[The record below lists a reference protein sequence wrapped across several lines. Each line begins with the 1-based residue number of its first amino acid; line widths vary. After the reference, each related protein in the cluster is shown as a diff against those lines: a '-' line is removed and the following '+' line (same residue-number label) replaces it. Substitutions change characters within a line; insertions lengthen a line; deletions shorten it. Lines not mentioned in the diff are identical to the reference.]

1 MILLFEEYHY
11 SQTILEEILEGL
23 PIPTSTLRNNQAK
36 VQCVG
41 YFYSKSKEDSVFIL
55 PKVFIKSA
63 NKINVENEV
72 DEILAFGRYKP
83 EDIVFIDVDKSK
95 KDNTQVLSKVDREF
109 IFELAVWIYRAIA
122 QFASR
127 KSEENIIDNIVI
139 QNPISANGEKS
150 QTLLDTILQLVDFN
164 KNHRSLFTYI
174 AIINSSG
181 NNKIHWAKT
190 ISKTQPII
198 KENTPYYTEF
208 KNKNKVFNFDE
219 ELIVLFYSTLEYLCD
234 KYNFRVQQNV
244 QYRLIPPHKIES
256 FIKYGGGTRLLKRI
270 RRKYFTDELVKLWK
284 LLYAFYDRAE
294 EIESHKHHED
304 KLLVKNFNLVFEDMI
319 DYLIGSKIGNEIPK
333 YIKDQTDGKRVDHI
347 YKAKSLIDND
357 DIYYV
362 GDSKYYFD
370 NSEASKQA
378 KYKQFTYAKNIIQF
392 NINLLNGWSPQEN
405 GSKRDAVLYRDD
417 ITEGYDITPNFF
429 IRGDVDCANL
439 SSLSYDK
446 MNLTST
452 KDKDGNDT
460 VFINRHFY
468 NRLFDR
474 DTLILKEYNINFLFV
489 LSAYVLHIES
499 TSRREQIRAMFR
511 DDLIKALNERY
522 QFYQIEPQNKGRI
535 EELVEHNFR
544 RFMGRMY
551 VGNDITNKK
560 ALWVALEKEAY
571 KENIKDNDNAFVY
584 PSIDIDFIGDIKVK
598 ETTLKADGVH
608 NITKEYTQCVGI
620 RQLNYIYPID
630 TYESE
635 KLGHVADIEVKYN
648 E

>member
-23 PIPTSTLRNNQAK
+23 PIPTSTLRNNQSK

-55 PKVFIKSA
+55 PKVFIKS
-63 NKINVENEV
+63 VEKSK
-72 DEILAFGRYKP
+72 DEKRVVETLAFGRYDP
-83 EDIVFIDVDKSK
+83 EEIVFLDVVKSK
-95 KDNTQVLSKVDREF
+95 KGNSQILSKVDREI
-109 IFELAVWIYRAIA
+109 IFELSVWIYRAIA
-122 QFASR
+122 QYVNR
-127 KSEENIIDNIVI
+127 KSEENVVDDIVI

-150 QTLLDTILQLVDFN
+150 QTLLDTILQLVDFH
-164 KNHRSLFTYI
+164 KDHRNLFTYI

-198 KENTPYYTEF
+198 KGNTPYYIEF

-234 KYNFRVQQNV
+234 RYNFRVQQAV
-244 QYRLIPPHKIES
+244 QYKLIPPHRINN

-270 RRKYFTDELVKLWK
+270 RRKYFPDELVKLWK

-294 EIESHKHHED
+294 EIESHKYHED

-319 DYLIGSKIGNEIPK
+319 DYLIGSKVGNEIPK
-333 YIKDQTDGKRVDHI
+333 YLKDQTDGKRVDHI

-370 NSEASKQA
+370 DSEASKQA

-392 NINLLNGWSPQEN
+392 NINLLCGWPPQD
-405 GSKRDAVLYRDD
+405 KRKEKDVALFYRDD

-429 IRGDVDCANL
+429 IRGDVDCDNP
-439 SSLSYDK
+439 SYDK

-452 KDKDGNDT
+452 KDKDRQDT
-460 VFINRHFY
+460 TFINRHFF

-489 LSAYVLHIES
+489 LSTYVFNIES
-499 TSRREQIRAMFR
+499 ASRKEQIQSIFR
-511 DDLIKALNERY
+511 EDLIRALNDRY
-522 QFYQIEPQNKGRI
+522 DFYQIEPQAGKTI
-535 EELVEHNFR
+535 ESLVKLVEQNFR
-544 RFMGRMY
+544 KFMGRMY
-551 VGNDITNKK
+551 CGKDLT
-560 ALWVALEKEAY
+560 LWVALERDNYKDIVDEKE
-571 KENIKDNDNAFVY
+571 KETIY
-584 PSIDIDFIGDIKVK
+584 PDIGDFIGNIKVK
-598 ETTLKADGVH
+598 EVVLKTDGKHITTR
-608 NITKEYTQCVGI
+608 EYTQCI
-620 RQLNYIYPID
+620 RRA
-630 TYESE
+630 YEYS
-635 KLGHVADIEVKYN
+635 DN
-648 E
+648 

>member
-23 PIPTSTLRNNQAK
+23 PIPTSTLRNNQSK

-55 PKVFIKSA
+55 PKVFIKS
-63 NKINVENEV
+63 VEKSK
-72 DEILAFGRYKP
+72 DEKRVVETLAFGRYDP
-83 EDIVFIDVDKSK
+83 EEIVFLDVVKSK
-95 KDNTQVLSKVDREF
+95 KGNSQILSKVDREI
-109 IFELAVWIYRAIA
+109 IFELSVWIYRAIA
-122 QFASR
+122 QYVNR
-127 KSEENIIDNIVI
+127 KSEENVVDDIVI

-150 QTLLDTILQLVDFN
+150 QTLLDTILQLVDFH
-164 KNHRSLFTYI
+164 KDHRNLFTYI

-198 KENTPYYTEF
+198 KGNTPYYIEF

-234 KYNFRVQQNV
+234 RYNFRVQQAV
-244 QYRLIPPHKIES
+244 QYKLIPPHRINN

-294 EIESHKHHED
+294 EIESYKYHED

-319 DYLIGSKIGNEIPK
+319 DYLIGSKVGNEIPK
-333 YIKDQTDGKRVDHI
+333 YLKDQTDGKRVDHI

-370 NSEASKQA
+370 DSEASKQA

-392 NINLLNGWSPQEN
+392 NINLLCGWPPQDNRKE
-405 GSKRDAVLYRDD
+405 KDVALFYRDD

-429 IRGDVDCANL
+429 IRGDVDCDNP
-439 SSLSYDK
+439 SYDK

-452 KDKDGNDT
+452 KDKDGQDT
-460 VFINRHFY
+460 TYINRHFF

-489 LSAYVLHIES
+489 LSTYVFNIES
-499 TSRREQIRAMFR
+499 ASRKEQIQSIFR
-511 DDLIKALNERY
+511 EDLIRALNDRY
-522 QFYQIEPQNKGRI
+522 DFYQIEPQAGKTI
-535 EELVEHNFR
+535 ESLVKLVEQNFR
-544 RFMGRMY
+544 KFMGRMY
-551 VGNDITNKK
+551 CGKDLT
-560 ALWVALEKEAY
+560 LWVALERDNYKDIVDEKE
-571 KENIKDNDNAFVY
+571 KETIY
-584 PSIDIDFIGDIKVK
+584 PDIGDFIGNIKVK
-598 ETTLKADGVH
+598 EVVLKTDGKHITTR
-608 NITKEYTQCVGI
+608 EYTQCI
-620 RQLNYIYPID
+620 RRA
-630 TYESE
+630 YEYS
-635 KLGHVADIEVKYN
+635 DN
-648 E
+648 